1 MCHWN
6 GDRDRTP
13 CLDPVIGHYIQ
24 TILTNVTMSGC
35 RKKER
40 RERKSL
46 TYRSNFFI
54 SFHVDCRHTY
64 VFLCKKICYA
74 FPDHFHSFSTAS
86 TICLILSYSSS
97 GVVARTSFSVKAAIS
112 KRSTSLVRISENML
126 KITYD
131 VY

>member
-13 CLDPVIGHYIQ
+13 CLDPVIGNCIQ
-24 TILTNVTMSGC
+24 TILTNAMSGC
-35 RKKER
+35 RKKKGER
-40 RERKSL
+40 ESL

-74 FPDHFHSFSTAS
+74 FPDHFHSFRADS